1 MRAPLTA
8 ATVVVILLTHACADG
23 ATGPRYA
30 ALRLEVP
37 PSAAAATTVPLAVQP
52 VIQLLDGAGNPVP
65 DSGITVTAT
74 VTSGD
79 GRVMRGG
86 SVPTDATGRARFT
99 NLTLGAVDTLGGP
112 VSLQFAAGSSTTAV
126 TVTLACQLQSLS
138 LDTPVSDSLVVG
150 DCRRTSGST
159 VGNQHKLYDL
169 ELPSSVKAIGVVQQA
184 TSPTSPFRPVVVIR
198 GPNNAP
204 DRFLGAGAPTGSDLV
219 GFKVLMPPG
228 TVRVLAT
235 SAEQAIG
242 PYDLVVITLPEDDD
256 ICSVQ
261 FHSPL
266 NANQTLI
273 DTCVDN
279 AENIGRFYTFI
290 LGNGE
295 SIAATVTSTVF
306 PPYISIWRS
315 TPNERLTFAEGTTTA
330 SVNHTNSTGQ
340 AVIYYIF
347 VGSPS
352 GTATGAFTLSATITR
367 PSAVVASSLTRTDA
381 ASGDSRLAGNG
392 RRAPGA
398 ATRQ

>member
-1 MRAPLTA
+1 MRARATA
-8 ATVVVILLTHACADG
+8 AVIAVILLGDACSDG
-23 ATGPRYA
+23 PTGPRYT
-30 ALRLEVP
+30 ALRLDVP

-52 VIQLLDGAGNPVP
+52 VIRLLDGSGNPVA
-65 DSGITVTAT
+65 DSGVTVTAT

-86 SVPTDATGRARFT
+86 SVPTDAAGRAQFT

-126 TVTLACQLQSLS
+126 TVTLACQLQSLL

-159 VGNQHKLYDL
+159 VGNQHKLYDV
-169 ELPSSVKAIGVVQQA
+169 EVPSSVKAIGVLQQA
-184 TSPTSPFRPVVVIR
+184 TSTTSPFRPVVVIR
-198 GPNNAP
+198 GPNNPP

-261 FHSPL
+261 FHTPL

-273 DTCVDN
+273 DTCADD
-279 AENIGRFYTFI
+279 AENIGRFYSFI

-295 SIAATVTSTVF
+295 SVAATVTSTVF
-306 PPYISIWRS
+306 QPYISIWRS

-340 AVIYYIF
+340 PVIYYLF

-352 GTATGAFTLSATITR
+352 GTATGAFTISATITR
-367 PSAVVASSLTRTDA
+367 PSGLVAGRMAQAQTPPRDTRFAV
-381 ASGDSRLAGNG
+381 NG
-392 RRAPGA
+392 RRTTSAVK
-398 ATRQ
+398 Q